1 MPIRTVGNREKEEMQ
16 MTIARMMIW
25 VLALGMSSALTG
37 CLLMSDSS
45 SSENE
50 EAAVNGVV
58 RTERTAAIRYAPALG
73 APVLQSVPAATKLD
87 WLANQTS
94 NGFYRVG
101 ASKGAIGWIKIAD
114 VTIVQQHVLAGFV
127 AEAACAT
134 TLAQCPV
141 RGCAA
146 AGSPDALSNTLKHH
160 EPSGSAVLLTFDDFD
175 SLQSQA
181 DNAVGSGLHIPVADR
196 AALANLSV
204 ASGTVSEGSA
214 VRLVGYLVAKG
225 MGPHPNSSG
234 ESVNCGL
241 TGSASNDFHIP
252 VTSDPGRSEFEG
264 IVVEMKPQDRPAKW
278 TIPAMKAVQKAHRQ
292 VWIEGNLFYDG
303 QHRVNSDSAHP
314 MGNQPKRF
322 SLWEIHPVTKF
333 LVCDKPTCDSS
344 DEADWRAL

>member
-1 MPIRTVGNREKEEMQ
+1 MK
-16 MTIARMMIW
+16 IARMMVW
-25 VLALGMSSALTG
+25 VLTLGMSATLTG
-37 CLLMSDSS
+37 CITALVSS
-45 SSENE
+45 SSEDE
-50 EAAVNGVV
+50 ETAVKGVV

-73 APVLQSVPAATKLD
+73 APVLQSVPAGTKLD
-87 WLANQTS
+87 WLANQSS

-114 VTIVQQHVLAGFV
+114 VTIEQQKVLSGFV

-134 TLAQCPV
+134 TLSECPE

-160 EPSGSAVLLTFDDFD
+160 EPSGSAVVLTFDDFD

-181 DNAVGSGLHIPVADR
+181 DSAVGSGLHIPVADR
-196 AALANLSV
+196 AALTNLSV
-204 ASGTVSEGSA
+204 SNGKVSEGSA
-214 VRLVGYLVAKG
+214 VRLVGYLVAEG
-225 MGPHPNSSG
+225 TGPHPNSSG

-241 TGSASNDFHIP
+241 KGSASNDFHIP
-252 VTSDPGRSEFEG
+252 VTSDPDRSEFEG

-278 TIPAMKAVQKAHRQ
+278 TIAALKAAQKAHQQ

-303 QHRVNSDSAHP
+303 QHRVNSDSANP
-314 MGNQPKRF
+314 IGGQPKRF

-333 LVCDKPTCDSS
+333 LVCDKQTCNAA
-344 DEADWRAL
+344 DETDWRDL